1 MNKTYL
7 SDSGPKVS
15 PAIYGFHRWKQPEV
29 TFENVAR
36 IFDHCLHLGINTFDH
51 ADTYGG
57 YTCERVFGEVL
68 SKSGLKRE
76 DIVLF
81 SQCGTNLP
89 HPERPA
95 FKVRHFNTSASHIR
109 QSVEQSLNNL
119 QTDYLDVFLLNQ
131 LDPISDLDET
141 ANALQQLKN
150 EGKIRHIG
158 IVNFSVFQH
167 QLLSSRLR
175 SPIVSNHV
183 ELNLLNTS
191 AFENGQIDY
200 IKQRYMRPLVLSP
213 LADGLIAEGE
223 EHKVVQL
230 RNLLA
235 AMAEKYKVDLE
246 SVAVAWLIRLGALPV
261 VGTRNEQRISSI
273 VEAFDVEL
281 DHQDWYALYGAVR
294 TENAQS

>member
-36 IFDHCLHLGINTFDH
+36 IFNHCMNLGINTFDH

-57 YTCERVFGEVL
+57 YTCERVFGEVF

-81 SQCGTNLP
+81 SQCGTNVP

-141 ANALQQLKN
+141 AIALQQLKN
-150 EGKIRHIG
+150 AGKIRHIG
-158 IVNFSVFQH
+158 IVDFSVTQH

-183 ELNLLNTS
+183 ELNLLNTA
-191 AFENGQIDY
+191 AFDNGQIDY
-200 IKQRYMRPLVLSP
+200 IKQRYMRPLALSP
-213 LADGLIAEGE
+213 LADGLIAEGKDE
-223 EHKVVQL
+223 KVVQL
-230 RNLLA
+230 RNLLKTLA
-235 AMAEKYKVDLE
+235 TSYQADLE
-246 SVAVAWLIRLGALPV
+246 SIAVAWLIKLGALPV
-261 VGTRNEQRISSI
+261 VGTRNEQRVSRI
-273 VEAFDVEL
+273 VEAFDIEL

-294 TENAQS
+294 TENG